1 MSSATQNMRPAGSW
15 SGSRVWQRVLRQGGV
30 LPAISLTVGFV
41 LWEVLGRAG
50 VSNALPAFTEV
61 LAAMGEEW
69 GSSVFWDAAITTLSS
84 IAIGLPISIVAG
96 ILVGLAMGMFE
107 RVDWFFSPYVTI
119 FLSVPLTA
127 LVPILL
133 LIFGLSKTAVVV
145 AIVFYTFFVVVF
157 NTHAGVANVD
167 RKLLDMARSFNA
179 DRKMIVRRVVL
190 PSAMGLTLAGVRI
203 AVGRAVKG
211 AVVTEQIIGLLG
223 LGGRVQRLGGAFAV
237 EKLYAVV
244 LFIGLLGLASMELAR
259 AVERRTEETRRA

>member
-1 MSSATQNMRPAGSW
+1 MSTATQNMRPAGTW
-15 SGSRVWQRVLRQGGV
+15 SGSEVWQRVLGGRGI
-30 LPAISLTVGFV
+30 LPSISLLVGF
-41 LWEVLGRAG
+41 LAWEILGRAG
-50 VSNALPAFTEV
+50 VSNALPAFSEV

-69 GSSVFWDAAITTLSS
+69 GSAVFWDAAFTTLSA
-84 IAIGLPISIVAG
+84 IAIGLPISIVLG
-96 ILVGLAMGMFE
+96 IVMGLAMGMFQ

-133 LIFGLSKTAVVV
+133 LIFGLSKTAVIV
-145 AIVFYTFFVVVF
+145 AIFLYTFFVVVF

-179 DRKMIVRRVVL
+179 NQRMIVRRVVL

-244 LFIGLLGLASMELAR
+244 LFIGLVGLASMELAR
-259 AVERRTEETRRA
+259 LVERRNEETRSA